1 MVDLWDMYEQ
11 IDVNGDGT
19 MEWDELTRFV
29 IEAGMTSG
37 NQEAP
42 KTYHRSVFKTYD
54 NKIQT

>member
-1 MVDLWDMYEQ
+1 MYEQ